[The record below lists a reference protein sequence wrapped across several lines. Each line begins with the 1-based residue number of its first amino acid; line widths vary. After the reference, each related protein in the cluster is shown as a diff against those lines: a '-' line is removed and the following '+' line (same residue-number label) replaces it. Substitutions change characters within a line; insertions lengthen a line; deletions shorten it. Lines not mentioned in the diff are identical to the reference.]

1 MDSKQFDDLV
11 ARLARG
17 TSRREAL
24 KGVAGGA
31 LASVAGVASVAS
43 AKNTAKKDKKPKKG
57 KKNKCKGKGKD
68 KVTICHKGQ
77 TISVSRCALKGHL
90 GHGDTEGPCPYG

>member
-11 ARLARG
+11 ARLASG
-17 TSRREAL
+17 TSRRVAL

-31 LASVAGVASVAS
+31 LASVAGVTAVTS
-43 AKNTAKKDKKPKKG
+43 AKNAGKKDKKK
-57 KKNKCKGKGKD
+57 KCKGKGKD

-77 TISVSRCALKGHL
+77 TKQISRCALKGHL